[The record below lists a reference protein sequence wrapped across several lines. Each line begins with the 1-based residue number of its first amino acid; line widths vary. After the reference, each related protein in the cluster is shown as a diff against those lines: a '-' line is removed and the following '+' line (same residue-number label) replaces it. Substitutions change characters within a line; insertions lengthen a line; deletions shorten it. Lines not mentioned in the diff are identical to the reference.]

1 MKIRITGGILKGMII
16 DSPEVNSTH
25 PMGARE
31 KIALFNMLTGHLA
44 GAKVLDAYAG
54 SGALGIEA
62 ISRGA
67 TEVVMV
73 EKNPRVVAIL
83 KHNLQKLGL
92 EDMARVEKMSVE
104 QFVKNGQCWQDEWLA
119 KKRNEVQ
126 SSEEQGSGVAK
137 NAENCCIVNN
147 FDIILADPPYDRFD
161 VATVA
166 KLAQFLALEGIL
178 ALSHPDEAPELPGLN
193 LQKTHAYARAR
204 ISIYARA

>member
-1 MKIRITGGILKGMII
+1 MKIRITGGNLKGMII

-31 KIALFNMLTGHLA
+31 KIALFNMLTGYLD

-73 EKNPRVVAIL
+73 EKNPRVAAIL

-92 EDMARVEKMSVE
+92 ESLARVEKMSVE
-104 QFVKNGQCWQDEWLA
+104 QFVENNYFSQKEQAAGKHDEAPLNE
-119 KKRNEVQ
+119 KKE
-126 SSEEQGSGVAK
+126 SETAK
-137 NAENCCIVNN
+137 NLENCCIINN
-147 FDIILADPPYDRFD
+147 FDIILADPPYDHFD
-161 VATVA
+161 TETVA
-166 KLAQFLALEGIL
+166 KLARFLAPEGVL
-178 ALSHPDEAPELPGLN
+178 ALSHPGEAPTLPGLN

-204 ISIYARA
+204 ISIYVN